1 MRAIL
6 IWLRIQVLEL
16 TMDVGWRG
24 GLYKKVFMLDI
35 IVIVPNLVDLSSY
48 PFDILMSVVAQ

>member
-1 MRAIL
+1 
-6 IWLRIQVLEL
+6 
-16 TMDVGWRG
+16 MDVGWYG

-35 IVIVPNLVDLSSY
+35 IVILLNLDELSSY